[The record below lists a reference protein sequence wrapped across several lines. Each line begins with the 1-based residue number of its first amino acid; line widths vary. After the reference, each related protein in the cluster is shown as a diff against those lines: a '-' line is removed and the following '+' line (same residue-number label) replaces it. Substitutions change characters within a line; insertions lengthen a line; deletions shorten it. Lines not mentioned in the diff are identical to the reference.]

1 MCEFFD
7 PDQCAAQY
15 IHSTSE
21 TEREGAPHHYWQKVA
36 GEEIVGNYYCCYAK
50 AHTKAMYVA
59 SMYLDVV
66 GALACQLELRVVCL
80 TILNMRQ
87 EHDAAV

>member
-1 MCEFFD
+1 MCEFID

-15 IHSTSE
+15 IDYNTSE

-50 AHTKAMYVA
+50 AHTKAMQID

-66 GALACQLELRVVCL
+66 GVLACYIARASCCL
-80 TILNMRQ
+80 SDNFEYATRT
-87 EHDAAV
+87 